1 MMDPVRLKSLR
12 VRLLAIVAVSV
23 VPAFGL
29 IVYTGFEQR
38 REAVNVAQQAAV
50 RLARLAAS
58 EQGRRLG
65 AARELLI
72 ALSRLPEVRR
82 RDGPACRRVLAD
94 LLRHYDLYLNFGA
107 VDERGRV
114 FCSALPAPESTDLGD
129 RPYFQRAVATRGFA
143 VGDYQVGR
151 ITGKA
156 SLNVAYPLLDERGTV
171 RGVVFAAIDLGWLRQ
186 LVRDARLPHGSTFTV
201 IDRHGTVLVR
211 HPDEDWVGRA
221 HPQLGTHPRL
231 PVVGALRPAGTAG
244 LAEARGEDGVVRL
257 LGFTP
262 LLDGGTAGDVYVS
275 IGIPKQTAVAA
286 ANRLLAW
293 NLTGLG
299 LVTGLA
305 VVAAWYA
312 GDAFVVRRV
321 NRIVAAARRLADG
334 DLSARAGGPY
344 AGELGE
350 LARAFDEMAE
360 AIRDHQ
366 AARVRSEKLAAIGR
380 LAAGVAHE
388 LRNPLTVIDGRL
400 QLLEREVA
408 RDAPDPEKLG
418 RHLTALAEAS
428 QRMRRIMDGLSS
440 YSKPAKAEP
449 VPLDVRGLLAA
460 ARELVGYAARNQ
472 GVTVEVDAP
481 DDLPPILGER
491 SEMMQILVNL
501 AMNAIEAMEGG
512 GRLRLRARLDPATPG
527 GRPIVVLEVEDTGPG
542 IPPEKLA
549 TIWEPFYTTKAE
561 GTGLGLS
568 IVRGLVDKQPGATIS
583 VRSLSGAGTTFTLRM
598 PALVPLS

>member
-1 MMDPVRLKSLR
+1 MMDTVRWKSLR

-23 VPAFGL
+23 VPAFVL

-38 REAVNVAQQAAV
+38 REAVTVAQQAAV

-58 EQGRRLG
+58 EQGRRLAG
-65 AARELLI
+65 TRDLLV

-82 RDGPACRRVLAD
+82 RDGAACRAIFAD
-94 LLRHYDLYLNFGA
+94 LLRQYDLYLNFGA
-107 VDERGRV
+107 IDERGRL
-114 FCSALPAPESTDLGD
+114 FCSALPAPDAVDLSD
-129 RPYFQRAVATRGFA
+129 RAYFQRAVATRGFA
-143 VGDYQVGR
+143 VGDFQVGR
-151 ITGKA
+151 VTGKT
-156 SLNVAYPLLDERGTV
+156 SLNVAHPLLGDSGAVE
-171 RGVVFAAIDLGWLRQ
+171 GVVFAAVDLGWLRQ
-186 LVRDARLPHGSTFTV
+186 LVRDARLPDGSTLTV
-201 IDRHGTVLVR
+201 IDRYGTVLVR
-211 HPDEDWVGRA
+211 YPDEDWVGRTLLQPA
-221 HPQLGTHPRL
+221 
-231 PVVGALRPAGTAG
+231 VVGAVRSADAAGVG
-244 LAEARGEDGVVRL
+244 EVRGADGVPRL
-257 LGFTP
+257 LGFSP
-262 LLDGGTAGDVYVS
+262 LLDGGRAGDVHVS
-275 IGIPKQTAVAA
+275 IGIPKGAVVGA
-286 ANRLLAW
+286 ANRRLAW
-293 NLTGLG
+293 NLGGLG
-299 LVTGLA
+299 LVTCLA

-321 NRIVAAARRLADG
+321 NRLVAAARRLADG

-583 VRSLSGAGTTFTLRM
+583 VRSLPGAGTTFTLRM
-598 PALVPLS
+598 PAVASSPPPSS